1 MNNNIFRRLV
11 NIKSILID
19 IGLLMLI
26 TNLII
31 WTDNQNTIINRLFNM
46 IFILL
51 YSVEAGYLFSISTRN
66 KSLSIAVS
74 GFLYLVA
81 AGLLY
86 FWVIIIR
93 PLLNTGITS
102 VANGPKWIVVLPYV
116 MIWTIIGISN
126 MILLLSP
133 DIYNE

>member
-51 YSVEAGYLFSISTRN
+51 YSVAAGYLFSISTRN

-86 FWVIIIR
+86 VWVIIIR

-102 VANGPKWIVVLPYV
+102 VANGPKWIVLLPYV

-126 MILLLSP
+126 IILLLSP